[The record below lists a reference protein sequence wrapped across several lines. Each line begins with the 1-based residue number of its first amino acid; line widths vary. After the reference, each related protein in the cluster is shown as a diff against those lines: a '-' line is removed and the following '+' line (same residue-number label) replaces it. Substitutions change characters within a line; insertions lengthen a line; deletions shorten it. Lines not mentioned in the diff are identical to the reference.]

1 MVQTHGM
8 EMLSV
13 RERNM
18 RAWKLK
24 KKLDDKENELTYIK
38 RKVKEGMDAERKKL
52 DNRRTEAEEILNL
65 VNNKNQLTS
74 EVDKL
79 GKDVEAKKVEINMI
93 YIPIKNN

>member
-1 MVQTHGM
+1 
-8 EMLSV
+8 
-13 RERNM
+13 M

>member
-1 MVQTHGM
+1 M

-52 DNRRTEAEEILNL
+52 DNRRTEVEEILNL
-65 VNNKNQLTS
+65 VDNKNQLTS
-74 EVDKL
+74 QVDKL

>member
-24 KKLDDKENELTYIK
+24 KKLD
-38 RKVKEGMDAERKKL
+38 
-52 DNRRTEAEEILNL
+52 NRRTEIEEILNL
-65 VNNKNQLTS
+65 VDNKN
-74 EVDKL
+74 
-79 GKDVEAKKVEINMI
+79 
-93 YIPIKNN
+93 

>member
-1 MVQTHGM
+1 
-8 EMLSV
+8 
-13 RERNM
+13 M

-52 DNRRTEAEEILNL
+52 DNRRTEVEEILNL
-65 VNNKNQLTS
+65 VDNKNQLTS

-93 YIPIKNN
+93 YIPIKSN